1 MIYLYA
7 DCDFVLSI
15 NLSDLSSEPITD
27 DTLSLTIFTKEGEP
41 LLYDDGSSVDELT
54 PQHQGEG
61 VYTVDITSDM
71 AIVPNQPYFGVL
83 STTDQSENITTFR
96 LEMIGVRQE
105 V

>member
-15 NLSDLSSEPITD
+15 NLSDLSETPITD

-41 LLYDDGSSVDELT
+41 LLFDDGSEVGELT
-54 PQHQGEG
+54 PSHGGEG
-61 VYTVDITSDM
+61 VYSVDMTHNM
-71 AIVPNQPYFGVL
+71 AIEPNRPYFGVL
-83 STTDQSENITTFR
+83 STTDQSDNITTFR